1 MTLSGGCE
9 GYVALEGGEEAIT
22 VAERRMLRHVCD
34 LELRLEICRES
45 LCNMCWWRR

>member
-22 VAERRMLRHVCD
+22 VAKRGRLRHVCD
-34 LELRLEICRES
+34 LELRLEICSES